1 MMTDALTR
9 VNLPTNANIDFE
21 SIFAAHF
28 QGVYRLVYRIVGE
41 PQEAEDL
48 TQEAFLR
55 LYRQRFAEGEEHNVR
70 AWVYRVATNLAY
82 NAERGRRRREVRQE
96 NVHWDA
102 EPENPADAAMRTIE
116 RDLVRQ
122 ALDSLP
128 ERQQQLLMLRHA
140 GLSYR
145 EVAEAL
151 DIAPASVGTMLA
163 RAHKAFETAYKALDR
178 APAGD
183 RLT

>member
-9 VNLPTNANIDFE
+9 VALSPAASVDFE
-21 SIFAAHF
+21 SIFATNY

-41 PQEAEDL
+41 SQEAEDI

-55 LYRQRFAEGEEHNVR
+55 LYRQRFAEGQEHNRR

-82 NAERGRRRREVRQE
+82 NALRSRRRREERQGS
-96 NVHWDA
+96 VHWGA
-102 EPENPADAAMRTIE
+102 EPENPADAAMRTAE
-116 RDLVRQ
+116 REMVRQ
-122 ALDSLP
+122 ALDTLP

-145 EVAEAL
+145 ELAEAL
-151 DIAPASVGTMLA
+151 DMVPASVGTLLS
-163 RAHKAFETAYKALDR
+163 RAHIAFETAYNKVVER
-178 APAGD
+178 APAPY
-183 RLT
+183 R

>member
-1 MMTDALTR
+1 MMTDALIR
-9 VNLPTNANIDFE
+9 VNLPSDAIADFE
-21 SIFAAHF
+21 TVFAANF
-28 QGVYRLVYRIVGE
+28 QGVYRLVYQIVGE
-41 PQEAEDL
+41 AQEAEDL

-55 LYRQRFAEGEEHNVR
+55 LYRQRFAEEEEHNVR

-82 NAERGRRRREVRQE
+82 NAMRSRRRREARQE
-96 NVHWDA
+96 NVRWDV
-102 EPENPADAAMRTIE
+102 EPENPADAAIRSVE

-122 ALDSLP
+122 VLDSLP

-145 EVAEAL
+145 ELAEAL

-163 RAHKAFETAYKALDR
+163 RAHKAFEVAYKAMDR
-178 APAGD
+178 APEGGQ
-183 RLT
+183 